1 MNSWP
6 RFTPFNYTAARAD
19 YLNTVGDFNGDGF
32 ADLAFGN
39 VLAGFANSG
48 GGAVLVVYGSAN
60 GLLNHGNMLVPN
72 NAAYAAEPDEWN
84 KFSYYPVCDAQGC
97 RPLIL
102 CGSNSASGA
111 PTYPCDAAQPSPP
124 PVTLGL
130 DSVNQWQYLSGIQ
143 NVGDLDGDGTDDLAV
158 MQQGGATRNYPNAA
172 GVETPVVNAGKIV
185 LLYGSSTNG
194 IHPDRKVTLHLA
206 PQFIAAPTRQMS
218 FISSGGDLNGD
229 GLSDFAVGAF
239 IESSGLAG
247 TSVAGQGAVYAIYGI
262 NGGYSTYRTNPE
274 MVCTGGP
281 AMNYYPCEGRLLGI
295 SNNPATNL
303 TANHSP
309 MQLVH
314 QADGSCDPITGRCNV
329 LRFIA
334 RGELAA
340 ASYFGMSLQ
349 IPGDLNQDGFADL
362 VAAPAR
368 AIGGGDR
375 VYVFFGSRSGLR
387 VAGAPSLTPACA
399 SQGCNP
405 ARIDLR
411 RDPAINR
418 SNYATG
424 QIQPLFRG
432 GSVGRGDVNGD
443 GLPDLLI
450 QSVWASTPDGQG
462 IKVGGF
468 YLFK

>member
-1 MNSWP
+1 M
-6 RFTPFNYTAARAD
+6 
-19 YLNTVGDFNGDGF
+19 
-32 ADLAFGN
+32 
-39 VLAGFANSG
+39 
-48 GGAVLVVYGSAN
+48 LVVYGSAN

-303 TANHSP
+303 TANQSP

-387 VAGAPSLTPACA
+387 VAGAPSLTPACD

-405 ARIDLR
+405 ARIDLL